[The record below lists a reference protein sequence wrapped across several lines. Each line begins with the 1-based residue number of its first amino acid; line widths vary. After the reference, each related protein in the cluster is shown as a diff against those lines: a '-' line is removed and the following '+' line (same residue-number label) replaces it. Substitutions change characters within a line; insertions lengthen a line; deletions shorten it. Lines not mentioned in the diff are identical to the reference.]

1 MAISITK
8 VNITREF
15 NDVTTSINIETV
27 LNDIQI
33 SDSYGTV
40 SIPYHMLGDLLE
52 AIQAF
57 QGDY

>member
-40 SIPYHMLGDLLE
+40 SIPYHMLDDLLE